1 MDRAST
7 TFVRI
12 FTWNLAF
19 TAVVVVTTLQGALI
33 WGTRSL
39 ALGSGRITLSF
50 ATIFGRS
57 GIFELS
63 AYVFVALATQEVMIW
78 HQASPSYWREDCE
91 RIRLSRD
98 WNFSR
103 REILVLLIGLRL
115 LVAANY
121 CEASSIMELFG

>member
-1 MDRAST
+1 MELDAIIVATSPHIDSRPVLGVVLLPLSQVELST
-7 TFVRI
+7 
-12 FTWNLAF
+12 
-19 TAVVVVTTLQGALI
+19 
-33 WGTRSL
+33 
-39 ALGSGRITLSF
+39 RITLSF
-50 ATIFGRS
+50 ATILGRS

-121 CEASSIMELFG
+121 REASQIVEIFR

>member
-1 MDRAST
+1 MELDAIIVATSPHIDSRPVLGVVLLPLSQVELST
-7 TFVRI
+7 
-12 FTWNLAF
+12 
-19 TAVVVVTTLQGALI
+19 
-33 WGTRSL
+33 
-39 ALGSGRITLSF
+39 RITLSF
-50 ATIFGRS
+50 ATILGRS

-63 AYVFVALATQEVMIW
+63 AYVFVAVATQKVM
-78 HQASPSYWREDCE
+78 HQVSPSHWREDCE

-121 CEASSIMELFG
+121 CEASQIVELFR